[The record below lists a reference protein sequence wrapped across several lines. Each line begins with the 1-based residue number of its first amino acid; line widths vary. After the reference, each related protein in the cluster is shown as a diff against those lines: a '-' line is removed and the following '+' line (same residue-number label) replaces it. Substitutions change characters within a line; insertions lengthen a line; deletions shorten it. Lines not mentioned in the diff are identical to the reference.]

1 MTKKKSVFSL
11 LGRYVSE
18 TIIIIIG
25 ISISFAISDWEKKR
39 SARIAYQD
47 YLQRLQLDIAID
59 SVQMVNDV
67 RAYRRKIDGVN
78 LVFAFHPGFSQDSI
92 ALLGQAQNALL
103 NYVEFLPNDNTFQIL
118 SSTGDFNVFTNDS
131 LVSELF
137 RLYRYDY
144 AFISMN
150 GREANHERLN
160 QVKPYLIDNMYYEDE
175 LTFPVVRT
183 DIPAIVSDR
192 YFRNICLEYQE
203 SCAAAIMPYSRAMQ
217 RLVRVNRMI
226 REELLTIDR

>member
-1 MTKKKSVFSL
+1 MSRKKSVFSL

-39 SARIAYQD
+39 SARTSYQD
-47 YLQRLQLDIAID
+47 YLERLQVDMAID

-67 RAYRRKIDGVN
+67 AAYRRKIGGVD
-78 LVFAFHPGFSQDSI
+78 LVFAYHPGFPQDSV

-144 AFISMN
+144 AYIHMN

-160 QVKPYLIDNMYYEDE
+160 QVKPYLIDHMYYEDE
-175 LTFPVVRT
+175 LTFPLVRT

-203 SCAAAIMPYSRAMQ
+203 SCYAAITPYQQAMG
-217 RLVRVNRMI
+217 RLIRVNQMI
-226 REELLTIDR
+226 RQELELLDR